1 MALQKRRRGPART
14 AQQRSEWSRRS
25 GENHMMV
32 QACTNCGAPR
42 IAHRVCMSCGQYKGE
57 QIIAKPAAEE

>member
-1 MALQKRRRGPART
+1 MKK
-14 AQQRSEWSRRS
+14 S

-32 QACTNCGAPR
+32 QACANCGAPR

-57 QIIAKPAAEE
+57 QIIAKPAADE